1 MNEQSEAGMPEFAQ
15 DGLYR
20 EDSYTDRQVG
30 TIRQLSPVTGSG
42 DADDSR
48 PVLYMG
54 ATQVMTAAG
63 PMPLNFDIEAEDL
76 ADACQKFGPAAQQAV
91 EEMAVKLEEMRR
103 EQASSIVVPGQERG
117 PAGGGPGILGV

>member
-1 MNEQSEAGMPEFAQ
+1 MNQESDEGMPEFAQ
-15 DGLYR
+15 EGLYR

-30 TIRQLSPVTGSG
+30 TIRQLSPVNASG
-42 DADDSR
+42 ELDDSR
-48 PVLYMG
+48 PVLFMG

-63 PMPLNFDIEAEDL
+63 PMPLNFDIPGDTL
-76 ADACQKFGPAAQQAV
+76 ADATENFGASAQQAV

-117 PAGGGPGILGV
+117 PAGGSGLLGV